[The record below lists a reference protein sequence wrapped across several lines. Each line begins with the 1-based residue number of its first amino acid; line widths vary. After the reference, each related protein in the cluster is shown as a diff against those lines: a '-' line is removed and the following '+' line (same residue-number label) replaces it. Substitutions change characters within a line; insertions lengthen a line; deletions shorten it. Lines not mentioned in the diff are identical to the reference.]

1 MRTIRAGVFAVMAS
15 LVYTSTATAQM
26 QWSNKGVVSVNG
38 GVQTGSDTFR
48 TATTYELYDEAG
60 TLSSS
65 QKIGS
70 SGFFDVSA
78 GYKVWRNL
86 VLAVGYSRA
95 ESSGDAV
102 INATVPD
109 PLFFDQLRSVTATL
123 SSAKHTENAIHI
135 SGVWMV
141 PVTDKIE
148 VGISAGPSVFMLKQD
163 VPDSLSV
170 SEPGPSVQSVG
181 SSRVSKTTGGFNA
194 GLDVTYLLTQK
205 VGAGLLARYTWG
217 SAKLGDSADSLT
229 VGGFQLGGGLRL
241 RF

>member
-1 MRTIRAGVFAVMAS
+1 MLTKRIIACLDVRDGQVV
-15 LVYTSTATAQM
+15 
-26 QWSNKGVVSVNG
+26 KGV
-38 GVQTGSDTFR
+38 QFQ
-48 TATTYELYDEAG
+48 ELRHAGDPGELARRYNVEGIDE
-60 TLSSS
+60 
-65 QKIGS
+65 
-70 SGFFDVSA
+70 V
-78 GYKVWRNL
+78 V
-86 VLAVGYSRA
+86 VL
-95 ESSGDAV
+95 D
-102 INATVPD
+102 I
-109 PLFFDQLRSVTATL
+109 TATL